1 MQVLFRY
8 RVDSHQGVQAFGQN
22 DTGVEGVTAKVERG
36 PDNQERPEIHRHPKE
51 AYQEYTARQLCNFL
65 R

>member
-8 RVDSHQGVQAFGQN
+8 RVDSRQGVFDQN

>member
-8 RVDSHQGVQAFGQN
+8 RVDSGRGVQDFGQN
-22 DTGVEGVTAKVERG
+22 DTGGARGTAKVERG
-36 PDNQERPEIHRHPKE
+36 PDNQARPEIHQHPKE
-51 AYQEYTARQLCNFL
+51 AYREYIERRLYSLL